1 MARGT
6 SPVHGAPDRRRCVRF
21 ELAAGRSKI
30 AEWCPLL
37 AYGGDGATWTRG
49 SIRLWDRYS
58 TTSPRSSRDGEARV
72 SAIDNGVG
80 THREGAERLDT
91 GWCGV
96 QVGPGGGQLI
106 QPGEVL

>member
-1 MARGT
+1 M
-6 SPVHGAPDRRRCVRF
+6 RF

-30 AEWCPLL
+30 AERCPLL

-49 SIRLWDRYS
+49 SLFDYRGRYS
-58 TTSPRSSRDGEARV
+58 TTGPRSSRGGEARV

-91 GWCGV
+91 GWRGV